1 VWVSDTAVAA
11 EAASGRAWRREGG
24 GGGRCR
30 AAGTA
35 RGRRVGEEYGWN
47 DARRRRRG
55 RWPRPRRSAA
65 AAVRG
70 ASGAAIAFGCGRV
83 VER

>member
-35 RGRRVGEEYGWN
+35 SGRGVRVE
-47 DARRRRRG
+47 
-55 RWPRPRRSAA
+55 
-65 AAVRG
+65 
-70 ASGAAIAFGCGRV
+70 
-83 VER
+83 